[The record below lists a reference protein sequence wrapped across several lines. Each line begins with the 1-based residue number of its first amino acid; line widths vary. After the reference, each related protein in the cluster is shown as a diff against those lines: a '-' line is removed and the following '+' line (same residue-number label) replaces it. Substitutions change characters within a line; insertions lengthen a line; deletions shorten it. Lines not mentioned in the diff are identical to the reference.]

1 MRALI
6 LIAASLFLGYMA
18 MYQTQGL
25 THAYAAAV
33 AAGSLLLSLR

>member
-6 LIAASLFLGYMA
+6 LISCALFLGYMA
-18 MYQTQGL
+18 MYQTDGV
-25 THAYAAAV
+25 THGYAAVA